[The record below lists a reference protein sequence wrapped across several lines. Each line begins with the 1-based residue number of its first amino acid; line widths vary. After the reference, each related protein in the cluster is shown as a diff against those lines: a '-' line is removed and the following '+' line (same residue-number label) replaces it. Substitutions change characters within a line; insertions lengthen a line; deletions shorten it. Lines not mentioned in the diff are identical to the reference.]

1 MDWFSQPSD
10 PRWWGSLLA
19 VFATSAAVTALG
31 IHYAHRRNLIDQ
43 PGQRRSHAQP
53 TPRGGGIGIV
63 TAVLVLFA
71 AEMRILPREALP
83 DLLACW
89 IALALVAAV
98 GWIDDHRGLGARW
111 RILAHALAALIVIGG
126 MLDPATIHADGMAS
140 GSPGVAYAVV
150 LSLIGLSLMWSIN
163 LHNFMDG
170 IDGLLTMQSLF
181 VFLALALLMFAAG
194 ADADAWHLCALA
206 AAVAGFA
213 PFNFPRAR
221 VFMGDVGSGTLGL
234 LVGIAVLRQLTVSEV
249 EPFSGL
255 IACSAFVVDASCNLA
270 SRMLRGKRWYSA
282 HREHLYQWM
291 ARADMSHARVVAWY
305 MGWNLFIVAPV
316 LWQLNRNWSA
326 LPPGS
331 HTIAR
336 GLESTCAVYGL
347 GIALWIFGKRWC
359 LHKVRTR
366 HADAAA

>member
-10 PRWWGSLLA
+10 PRWWGSLLV
-19 VFATSAAVTALG
+19 VFLISVFVTALS

-53 TPRGGGIGIV
+53 TPRGGGIGLV
-63 TAVLVLFA
+63 TAVLILFA
-71 AEMRILPREALP
+71 AEMMILPREALP
-83 DLLACW
+83 DLAACW
-89 IALALVAAV
+89 AALALVAAV
-98 GWIDDHRGLGARW
+98 GWIDDHRGLAARW
-111 RILAHALAALIVIGG
+111 RILAHAAAALIVFAGVFG
-126 MLDPATIHADGMAS
+126 TATVRDSGFPS
-140 GSPGVAYAVV
+140 GSLAIAYAVV
-150 LSLIGLSLMWSIN
+150 LCFIGLGLVWSIN

-170 IDGLLTMQSLF
+170 IDGLLALQSLF
-181 VFLALALLMFAAG
+181 VFLSMAVLMAVTG

-206 AAVAGFA
+206 VAVAGFI
-213 PFNFPRAR
+213 PFNFPRAY

-234 LVGIAVLRQLTVSEV
+234 LIGITVLRQLQVTEV

-255 IACSAFVVDASCNLA
+255 IACSAFVVDATCNLA

-291 ARADMSHARVVAWY
+291 ARAGMSHARVVAWY

-316 LWQLNRNWSA
+316 LWQLNRAWQQPS
-326 LPPGS
+326 GS
-331 HTIAR
+331 HRIAG
-336 GLESTCAVYGL
+336 GLEGAIVVYAL

-359 LHKVRTR
+359 LHRVKIR